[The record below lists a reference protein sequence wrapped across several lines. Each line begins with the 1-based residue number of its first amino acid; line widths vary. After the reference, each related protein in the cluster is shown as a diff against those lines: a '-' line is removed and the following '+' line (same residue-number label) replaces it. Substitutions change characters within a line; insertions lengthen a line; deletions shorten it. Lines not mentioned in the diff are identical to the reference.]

1 LRAVGRGALQPIVWW
16 TRLALVSP
24 VLALL
29 SAGGVGLGGLGLG
42 VALTRLLRRSK
53 G

>member
-1 LRAVGRGALQPIVWW
+1 MLPIVWW
-16 TRLALVSP
+16 TRVALVSP

-29 SAGGVGLGGLGLG
+29 SAGGVGLGSLALG
-42 VALTRLLRRSK
+42 VVLTRLLRRGK